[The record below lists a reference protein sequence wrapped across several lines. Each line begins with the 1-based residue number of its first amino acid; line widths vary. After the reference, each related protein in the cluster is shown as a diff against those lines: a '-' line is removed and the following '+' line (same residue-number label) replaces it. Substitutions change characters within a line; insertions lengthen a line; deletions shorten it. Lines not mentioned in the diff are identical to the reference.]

1 MIIGIDLGNK
11 SRNAISV
18 VNGLDLLDYS
28 NLLYDAKTTTPWE
41 HRKKICKQIQEYIYK
56 YNLTKEDWILFEKIN
71 GFMHGYK
78 SKLSNITSLAF
89 IQATIIN
96 EFSDKISIA
105 EVPVVSWK
113 TVVLGNRAAKKED
126 SVAYVE
132 DKYPWVD
139 LDVIVE
145 HKRKETEYLKD
156 DDTADAICIGLYG
169 NMVDKKK
176 LTERQV
182 NYT

>member
-11 SRNAISV
+11 SRNSISV
-18 VNGLDLLDYS
+18 VDGTELLDYS
-28 NLLYDAKTTTPWE
+28 SLKYDSKTTTTWA
-41 HRKKICKQIQEYIYK
+41 HRKKICAQIQEYIDK
-56 YNLTKEDWILFEKIN
+56 YNLTKDDWILFEKIN

-78 SKLSNITSLAF
+78 SKLVNITSLAF

-96 EFSDKISIA
+96 EFSEQISIA
-105 EVPVVSWK
+105 EVPVISWK
-113 TVVLGNRAAKKED
+113 TVVLGNKAAKKED

-132 DKYPWVD
+132 KHYPQVD
-139 LDVIVE
+139 LNVVIE
-145 HKRKETEYLKD
+145 HKRKGPEYLKD

-169 NMVDKKK
+169 NIVDKKK
-176 LTERQV
+176 LVERQV